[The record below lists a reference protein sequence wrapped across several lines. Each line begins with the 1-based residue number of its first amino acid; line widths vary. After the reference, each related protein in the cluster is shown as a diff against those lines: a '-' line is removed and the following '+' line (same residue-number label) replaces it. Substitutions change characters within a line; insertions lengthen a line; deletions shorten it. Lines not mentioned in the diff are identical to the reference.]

1 MKQLTF
7 ILFVFSFITFSF
19 ASANILNEVNCSEYE
34 VVKTTENAIHYSES
48 SNLLK
53 NCTVRLDFTL
63 EDGTTIQGEIT
74 FVDVSWWD
82 CTKMQLAAWW
92 ERNF

>member
-1 MKQLTF
+1 MHKNANDILCHFKPVTSFAYLF
-7 ILFVFSFITFSF
+7 ILLFQSKNSI
-19 ASANILNEVNCSEYE
+19 
-34 VVKTTENAIHYSES
+34 
-48 SNLLK
+48 LLK
-53 NCTVRLDFTL
+53 DCTVRLDFEL
-63 EDGTTIQGEIT
+63 EDGTTIEGEIT

>member
-1 MKQLTF
+1 MKKLS
-7 ILFVFSFITFSF
+7 ILLLVFSFINFSF
-19 ASANILNEVNCSEYE
+19 ASNFISYKNSDGRLEVLN
-34 VVKTTENAIHYSES
+34 TTENLAETSENS
-48 SNLLK
+48 ILLK
-53 NCTVRLDFTL
+53 DCTVRLDFEL
-63 EDGTTIQGEIT
+63 EDGTTIEGEIT

>member
-1 MKQLTF
+1 MKKLS
-7 ILFVFSFITFSF
+7 ILLLVCIFVTSSF
-19 ASANILNEVNCSEYE
+19 ASNFISYKNNDRRLE
-34 VVKTTENAIHYSES
+34 VVNTTENLAETSENS
-48 SNLLK
+48 ILLK
-53 NCTVRLDFTL
+53 DCTVSLDFEL